1 MITERGEVGKE
12 RVALGDHACVIEDGF
27 PFELVSDVAEME
39 SWRKELNRPIYHLHK
54 WWAQRLGSVFRSAII
69 AATMPSGSSLMDLL
83 YKRIHLPG
91 VVIFDPFMGSG
102 TTVGEAVKL
111 GCTAIGRD
119 INPVA
124 HRSVHTALGPLDRA
138 EIHAQFKHVEA
149 TAGRKISQLYRSTDS
164 SGQRCTVLYYFW
176 VKFLPCPACHTRV
189 DLFSNYIF
197 ASHANKARHPAA
209 KAVCPHCSDIV
220 EARHDATI
228 LRCRCGKSFDPRAAP
243 ARRASAVCRS
253 CDHEFSIA
261 KTALAAGHPPDHR
274 MYAKLVLRADGTKEY
289 LPPSHEDLSAF
300 EVIRKRFKE
309 IAPAIPSVPIE
320 HGYNTRQMLNHGYHF
335 WHEMFNARQLWA
347 LTILAKAI
355 QDLPPGNAREAL
367 AVLFS
372 GTLEFNNM
380 FVSYKGEGTGAVRH
394 LFAHHILKPERTPI
408 EANLWGTPKSSGA
421 FSTLYRSRLLRAM
434 DYRTAPFEVG
444 VENAGSRKS
453 GRKVFGI
460 SEPIGGRVLSR
471 YPKDGLEA
479 GDIYL
484 SCGDSAKT
492 DLPDRSVDLVVTD
505 PPFFDN
511 VHYSELADF
520 FYAWQRLYFPTPE
533 MARPTTRRPEEVQDT
548 NVHSFT
554 VKLRAVFTE
563 CHRVLKEE
571 GLLVFSYHHSRESG
585 WLAVAAAAL
594 GAQFS
599 IVEAQPVKAEMSV
612 AMPKS
617 QSKQPIN
624 LDVLIVCRKKARDFR
639 TRRMGADALSGAA
652 AEGNSRIRR
661 FNATGRRLS
670 RNDVRV
676 VLLSLLLV
684 ELSAGR
690 SADQVDQAFNA
701 LMEPAQGLIDI
712 AWRNQSVRAP
722 SPEEVEGAQKELP
735 FQLTTLPRT
744 TE

>member
-1 MITERGEVGKE
+1 
-12 RVALGDHACVIEDGF
+12 
-27 PFELVSDVAEME
+27 
-39 SWRKELNRPIYHLHK
+39 
-54 WWAQRLGSVFRSAII
+54 
-69 AATMPSGSSLMDLL
+69 
-83 YKRIHLPG
+83 
-91 VVIFDPFMGSG
+91 
-102 TTVGEAVKL
+102 
-111 GCTAIGRD
+111 
-119 INPVA
+119 
-124 HRSVHTALGPLDRA
+124 
-138 EIHAQFKHVEA
+138 
-149 TAGRKISQLYRSTDS
+149 
-164 SGQRCTVLYYFW
+164 
-176 VKFLPCPACHTRV
+176 
-189 DLFSNYIF
+189 
-197 ASHANKARHPAA
+197 
-209 KAVCPHCSDIV
+209 
-220 EARHDATI
+220 
-228 LRCRCGKSFDPRAAP
+228 
-243 ARRASAVCRS
+243 
-253 CDHEFSIA
+253 
-261 KTALAAGHPPDHR
+261 
-274 MYAKLVLRADGTKEY
+274 
-289 LPPSHEDLSAF
+289 
-300 EVIRKRFKE
+300 
-309 IAPAIPSVPIE
+309 
-320 HGYNTRQMLNHGYHF
+320 
-335 WHEMFNARQLWA
+335 
-347 LTILAKAI
+347 
-355 QDLPPGNAREAL
+355 
-367 AVLFS
+367 
-372 GTLEFNNM
+372 
-380 FVSYKGEGTGAVRH
+380 
-394 LFAHHILKPERTPI
+394 
-408 EANLWGTPKSSGA
+408 
-421 FSTLYRSRLLRAM
+421 
-434 DYRTAPFEVG
+434 
-444 VENAGSRKS
+444 
-453 GRKVFGI
+453 
-460 SEPIGGRVLSR
+460 
-471 YPKDGLEA
+471 
-479 GDIYL
+479 
-484 SCGDSAKT
+484 
-492 DLPDRSVDLVVTD
+492 
-505 PPFFDN
+505 
-511 VHYSELADF
+511 
-520 FYAWQRLYFPTPE
+520 